1 MEYSELAGYYRK
13 LEETSLK
20 TEKTRIVSELL
31 EKTPPEDI
39 EHITQLLMGRA
50 FPSWSEEVIGI
61 ASNLMI
67 KAISKAYG
75 MRDDEI
81 IKKWKETGDLGT
93 VAEEFS
99 KKKRQTALFQKSL
112 PVAKVYSNLQKIAT
126 FEGQKS
132 QEKKLILITELLSLG
147 KPIEAKFIVRTVLSD
162 LRVGVAE
169 GIIRDAIAK
178 AFFADV
184 YWKATLFQK
193 SSKGIRFERLLED
206 TEGKTIISEDKIMD
220 DLKAKNGKVIG
231 NFLNMNR
238 IIVRTAEEIRG
249 IKTFFRKELG
259 ADFVFVDDTE
269 LGSRLK
275 KSIIDAVEEAY
286 ELTNDYGIVAKTA
299 EKSGERELSR
309 LEMSVM
315 VPIKVMLAKKAE
327 TLDEAFSIVGTK
339 AALEYKYDGFR
350 MQIHKK
356 ENQVRIFTRRLENV
370 TDQFPDV
377 VSYVLQ
383 GVSAKE
389 CIIEGETVGYDA
401 KACRMLPFQKISRR
415 IRRKYDISKTA
426 KEIPVMVNLFDII
439 YLEGKMLIKTPF
451 RERRNKLESI
461 VKEMPDKL
469 VMAKQVITGDKTA
482 AENFYKE
489 SLAVGNEGVMFK
501 NLDAPYKPGSRVGHM
516 VKLKPVMDTLD
527 LVIVGAEWGKG
538 KRSGWLSSFTL
549 ACRDDETGEFLTI
562 GKMGTGIKEKQES
575 GMSFEELTEMLKE
588 HILSETKNEARI
600 APFLVVEIAYE
611 EIQKSPSYTSGY
623 ALRFPRLINVRA
635 DRGVDETN
643 ALSRVD
649 ELFQRQR
656 GKV

>member
-1 MEYSELAGYYRK
+1 MEYGELADYYRK
-13 LEETSLK
+13 LEETSQK
-20 TEKTRIVSELL
+20 TEKTKIVSELL

-39 EHITQLLMGRA
+39 EQITQLLMGRA

-178 AFFADV
+178 AFFADI

-231 NFLNMNR
+231 NFLNRNR
-238 IIVRTAEEIRG
+238 IIVRTADEIKS

-269 LGSRLK
+269 LGNSIK

-299 EKSGERELSR
+299 EKSGEKELSH
-309 LEMSVM
+309 LEMKVM

-327 TLDEAFSIVGTK
+327 TVDEAFSIVGTK

-356 ENQVRIFTRRLENV
+356 ENHVMIFTRRLENV

-377 VSYVLQ
+377 VSYVLE

-401 KACRMLPFQKISRR
+401 KTDRMLPFQKISRR

-451 RERRNKLESI
+451 HERRKKLVSI
-461 VKEMPDKL
+461 IKELPDKL
-469 VMAKQVITGDKTA
+469 VVAKQIVTEDKKA
-482 AENFYKE
+482 AQEFYKE

-501 NLDAPYKPGSRVGHM
+501 NLDAPYKPGSRVGYM
-516 VKLKPVMDTLD
+516 VKLKPIMDTLD

-600 APFLVVEIAYE
+600 APFLVVEVAYE

-635 DRGVDETN
+635 DRGVDEAN